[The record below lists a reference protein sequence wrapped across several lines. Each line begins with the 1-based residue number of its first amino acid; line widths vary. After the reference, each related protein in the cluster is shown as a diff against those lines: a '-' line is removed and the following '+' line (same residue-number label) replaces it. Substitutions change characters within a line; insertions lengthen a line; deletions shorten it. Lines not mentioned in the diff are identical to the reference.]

1 MVKAFKY
8 ILLCIFCFVITG
20 SAQEKKQIEQKKVE
34 LSGIKKEIAE
44 LEAEINSR
52 TQKEKESYAA
62 VENYS
67 RQNFLLNK
75 LVNKLRAEEKEKEDE
90 IAASS
95 GEIVKL
101 EREIKQ
107 LKENYSKYVLSI
119 YKNGKSSELAG
130 LFDSKSLEQA
140 VLRYKYLQKFSDSR
154 EKDLK
159 DLKLN
164 KEKLIAIKSK
174 LESEKKE
181 KEQLAGQKETEEKQ
195 LEVKLTEGKKILS
208 KIRNDKAELR
218 KDLDAKRSAEI
229 KIKNLITRLIEDAEK
244 KRKEEAARLAKIER
258 EKAARSKAVA
268 KIPKDTKTET
278 SASPK
283 TEIAEDY
290 DVDLSTSSFSSFSA
304 LKGRLNWP
312 VSGGKIIKKFGE
324 NRNAKLNTVT
334 LNYGVD
340 IQATSDLS
348 VKSVAEGV
356 VSAIDW
362 IPGYGSI
369 IIVTH
374 KGDYRTVY
382 SHLSEIHVKEG
393 DKVKM
398 GTVLAKVGE
407 SVDGNILHFEI
418 WNSRTNQ
425 NPEIWLARK

>member
-1 MVKAFKY
+1 MVNAFKY
-8 ILLCIFCFVITG
+8 ILLCFFCFVVTG

-52 TQKEKESYAA
+52 AQKEKESYAA

-75 LVNKLRAEEKEKEDE
+75 LINKLRAEEKEKEDE

-101 EREIKQ
+101 EKEIKQ

-119 YKNGKSSELAG
+119 YKNGKASELAG

-164 KEKLIAIKSK
+164 KEKLIVIKSK

-218 KDLDAKRSAEI
+218 KDLDAKRGAEI
-229 KIKNLITRLIEDAEK
+229 KIKNLITKLIEDAER
-244 KRKEEAARLAKIER
+244 KRKEEAERLAKIEK
-258 EKAARSKAVA
+258 EKAARSKAVV
-268 KIPKDTKTET
+268 KTPKASKTET
-278 SASPK
+278 SVSPK
-283 TEIAEDY
+283 TETAEDY

-340 IQATSDLS
+340 IQATADFS